1 LAERAYLSIG
11 DVLSLLREEFPDV
24 TISKI
29 RFLES
34 QGLLDPERTPSG
46 YRKFYDED
54 VARLRWILRQQR
66 ENFLPLKVIRD
77 RLDADRSEEAATQ
90 AEHEGTLPT
99 GHVAHE
105 AEHASGQPAAHLP
118 SPGPPHAPAMASAP
132 ASAGGDKLAAA
143 TGMSGPAVAEERGG
157 AQEATPR
164 GEPRGPGAPPSDG
177 DPRGQ
182 SLWRSSASAPA
193 EVATRPPGSTGPGR
207 SGEAGPPST
216 GAGDEGRPVSQGA
229 GRPADGRPPAAQ
241 GPSGERQGGDGRPGA
256 RREGRP
262 AGVPSSLAG
271 GPTSVS
277 LTLEELAGASG
288 LPAEALRELERYGL
302 IGGRPVAGTVYYDH
316 EALTVAR
323 LAGGFG
329 RLGIEPR
336 HLRMYK
342 TAADREAG
350 FFEQIVMPMLRQRN
364 PAARQRA
371 IDTQAELTR
380 LGHDLRA
387 SLLRISLREQTG
399 I

>member
-1 LAERAYLSIG
+1 MDERAYLSIG

-34 QGLLDPERTPSG
+34 QGLLDPERTASG

-77 RLDADRSEEAATQ
+77 RLDADRTEGASAP
-90 AEHEGTLPT
+90 AEYEGTQPA
-99 GHVAHE
+99 GHAAHE
-105 AEHASGQPAAHLP
+105 AERAPGQPAAHLP
-118 SPGPPHAPAMASAP
+118 PEGPPHAPAMASAP
-132 ASAGGDKLAAA
+132 LSAGGDKLAAE
-143 TGMSGPAVAEERGG
+143 TGSGPAVAGERGG
-157 AQEATPR
+157 AQEATP
-164 GEPRGPGAPPSDG
+164 GSEPRGPGAPPSDG

-182 SLWRSSASAPA
+182 SLWRSSAPAPA
-193 EVATRPPGSTGPGR
+193 EVAPRPRGSAEPGSGG
-207 SGEAGPPST
+207 AGSPST
-216 GAGDEGRPVSQGA
+216 RAGDEGGRESQGA
-229 GRPADGRPPAAQ
+229 GRPADGQPAASP
-241 GPSGERQGGDGRPGA
+241 GLSGERGGDGRPGV
-256 RREGRP
+256 RREGRS
-262 AGVPSSLAG
+262 AGVASSLAG

-288 LPAEALRELERYGL
+288 LPAESLRELERYGL
-302 IGGRPVAGTVYYDH
+302 IGGRPVGGTVYYDH

-342 TAADREAG
+342 TTADREAG
-350 FFEQIVMPMLRQRN
+350 IFEQIIMPMLRQRN

>member
-77 RLDADRSEEAATQ
+77 RLDADRTEGEATP
-90 AEHEGTLPT
+90 AEHQGTQPT
-99 GHVAHE
+99 GHAAHE
-105 AEHASGQPAAHLP
+105 GERAPGQPAAHLP
-118 SPGPPHAPAMASAP
+118 PPGPPHAPAMASAP

-143 TGMSGPAVAEERGG
+143 SGMSGPAVSEERGR

-164 GEPRGPGAPPSDG
+164 SEPGGPGAPPSNG

-182 SLWRSSASAPA
+182 SPWRSSASAPPD
-193 EVATRPPGSTGPGR
+193 VAARPPGSTEPGR
-207 SGEAGPPST
+207 SGAIASPST
-216 GAGDEGRPVSQGA
+216 GAGGQGGPESQGT
-229 GRPADGRPPAAQ
+229 GRPADGRPAASQ
-241 GPSGERQGGDGRPGA
+241 GASGERPGGDGRPAA

-288 LPAEALRELERYGL
+288 LSPEALRELERYGL
-302 IGGRPVAGTVYYDH
+302 IGGRTVAGTVYYDH